1 MLLKETLLDSGWN
14 LAHTVTLPSR
24 EKQTFESSGLALSEV
39 THRFLAA
46 SKTGLYLHQREAV
59 SRFLDGSNVC
69 MTTGTASGKSL
80 PFYLAGIDQLARN
93 PSSKIIAV
101 YPMKALGYEQ
111 EERWKQALAQAGLTA
126 HVGRIDGQVSTKA
139 RPEILRRSSVVIL
152 TPDVIHAWLLNNL
165 GDKAVLTFLRQVALM
180 IVDEVHSY
188 TGVFGSNSAFLFRRL
203 QHAMTM
209 LRSKPSYICASAT
222 IANPQAHLAK
232 LFGAEFAL
240 IGSDSDTSPR
250 HAVEVQLATPRPEA
264 DMLSQVTDLLQQ
276 IAEKSDSKF
285 IAFVDSRKQAEHI
298 SSILARSQDQSQD
311 EEQETEAHFDFDF
324 LRRLNVLPFRSGFEE
339 HDRSII
345 QERLKSGS
353 LRGVV
358 STSALELGMDISQL
372 GTGIL
377 VGVPR
382 SSTSLF
388 QRIGRIGRHGS
399 GTVVIVNTGTIYD
412 EAIFRNPQELLN
424 RPMAES
430 SLYLENTRI
439 QYIHALCLA
448 RQGGEHDK
456 VRSAVSGEETTEMET
471 EVAWPAGFLDICRRE
486 RLGEVPADL
495 QNMKAEAGEEP
506 NHTFPL
512 RDVESQFKIEFKQ
525 GPEQRQ
531 LGAVSHGQMMR
542 EAYPGAIYYY
552 ITKPYRIYSVDMRS
566 RVIRARAEKHY
577 TTNPQNLPTCV
588 FPNLS
593 EGNIHRAKSHDTLS
607 AVECNLQIREAVCG
621 YKERRGP
628 NKAFHG
634 YPILSTTSGISF
646 GLDRF
651 VRNYFTTGIIV
662 THPALNWDGVD
673 CNLMASLIYEG
684 FLMLVPFER
693 QDMGV
698 AVDKHRTPREGIE
711 QGSKFIALH
720 DQTYGSLRLSGR
732 LLEEQWLR
740 GTLAKAVELCREQ
753 EVTSEHPNTL
763 AALEAVSASANQAET
778 ASVFGTDSASA
789 SAPEDCALVILPGS
803 RGLKIDTGAVE
814 EFEVEDVFYHPSFN
828 GLSYR
833 GRRHSLKG
841 ETSKNVV
848 PISAL
853 KEIPGESL
861 MGYYDFNTGEIAP
874 I

>member
-1 MLLKETLLDSGWN
+1 MLLKETLLKSGWN
-14 LAHTVTLPSR
+14 LAHTVTLASR
-24 EKQTFESSGLALSEV
+24 EKQVFASEELALSEAAY
-39 THRFLAA
+39 RFLASSDA
-46 SKTGLYLHQREAV
+46 KLYLHQREAV
-59 SRFLDGSNVC
+59 RRLLDGSNVC

-80 PFYLAGIDQLARN
+80 PFYIAGIDQLARN
-93 PSSKIIAV
+93 PGSKIIAV

-111 EERWKQALAQAGLTA
+111 EERWKQALAQSGLTA
-126 HVGRIDGQVSTKA
+126 QVGRIDGQVAVKT
-139 RPEILRRSSVVIL
+139 RMDILRRSSVVIL
-152 TPDVIHAWLLNNL
+152 TPDVIHAWLLNNI
-165 GDKAVLTFLRQVALM
+165 GDKAVLTFLKRVELM
-180 IVDEVHSY
+180 VVDEVHSY

-203 QHAMTM
+203 QHALTM
-209 LRSKPSYICASAT
+209 LGSKPSYICASAT
-222 IANPQAHLAK
+222 IANPQAHLMK
-232 LFGAEFAL
+232 LFGAEFTL
-240 IGSDSDTSPR
+240 VGSDLDTSPR
-250 HAVEVQLATPRPEA
+250 HQVEVQLATPRPDA
-264 DMLSQVTDLLQQ
+264 DLLSQVTDLLRQ
-276 IAEKSDSKF
+276 IAETSDSKF

-298 SSILARSQDQSQD
+298 SSILARSQDQKQD
-311 EEQETEAHFDFDF
+311 EEQETEAHLDFDF

-388 QRIGRIGRHGS
+388 QRIGRIGRHSS

-412 EAIFRNPQELLN
+412 EAIFRNPQDLLN

-430 SLYLENTRI
+430 SLYLENARI

-456 VRSAVSGEETTEMET
+456 VREAVNKAETTDLET
-471 EVAWPAGFLDICRRE
+471 QVIWPAGFMDICRRE

-495 QNMKAEAGEEP
+495 QNMKADAGEEP

-531 LGAVSHGQMMR
+531 LGSLSHGQMMR

-552 ITKPYRIYSVDMRS
+552 ITQPYRIYSVDMRS
-566 RVIRARAEKHY
+566 RIIRARAEKRY
-577 TTNPQNLPTCV
+577 TTNPQNLSTCV
-588 FPNLS
+588 FPNLT
-593 EGNIHRAKSHDTLS
+593 EGNVHRAKSHDVLI
-607 AVECNLQIREAVCG
+607 AAECNLQIREAVCG

-628 NKAFHG
+628 NEAFHG

-651 VRNYFTTGIIV
+651 VRNYFTTGVIL

-673 CNLMASLIYEG
+673 CSLVASLIYEA

-711 QGSKFIALH
+711 QGNKFIALH

-732 LLEEQWLR
+732 LLEEQWLSK
-740 GTLAKAVELCREQ
+740 TLVRAVELCQEQ
-753 EVTSEHPNTL
+753 EVTVDHPNTL
-763 AALEAVSASANQAET
+763 VALKALCASADQAEVAT
-778 ASVFGTDSASA
+778 PFGMDIAAAST
-789 SAPEDCALVILPGS
+789 PEDCALIILPGS
-803 RGLKIDTGAVE
+803 RGLKIDAGAVE

-833 GRRHSLKG
+833 GRRHTLKG

-848 PISAL
+848 PINAL

-861 MGYYDFNTGEIAP
+861 MGYYDFNTGEISP